1 MNLPE
6 RREMRLPLPELFEWI
21 EHPMFGFRPFG
32 QIVRVEEYIADHRY
46 VVRVELLRLP
56 HGHGELPQGAHGRG
70 THWTLNPWDFG
81 LCPSPRDRCAMEENK
96 EEKP

>member
-1 MNLPE
+1 MT
-6 RREMRLPLPELFEWI
+6 
-21 EHPMFGFRPFG
+21 
-32 QIVRVEEYIADHRY
+32 
-46 VVRVELLRLP
+46 VVLALP

-70 THWTLNPWDFG
+70 TYWTLNPWDFG